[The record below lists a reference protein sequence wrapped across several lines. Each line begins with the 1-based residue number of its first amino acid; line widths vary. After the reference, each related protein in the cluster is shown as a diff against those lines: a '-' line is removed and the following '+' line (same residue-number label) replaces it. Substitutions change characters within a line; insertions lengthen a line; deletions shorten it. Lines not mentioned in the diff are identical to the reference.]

1 MFVGTTP
8 AWGNASFANI
18 IEYPK
23 SEVEGYA
30 TLMKPEEIKKLET
43 SIGYPQIYNK
53 ISIQLK
59 KLPFKEGDELLSGE
73 VYIMVEKSL
82 NQKYKRPSAEYLDA
96 TCKTLSASIYL
107 REGPY
112 EDKVHPI
119 SLKVFNGTNITL
131 DIVHETFASMKYLMQ
146 ID

>member
-1 MFVGTTP
+1 
-8 AWGNASFANI
+8 
-18 IEYPK
+18 
-23 SEVEGYA
+23 
-30 TLMKPEEIKKLET
+30 MKPEEINKLET

-53 ISIQLK
+53 ISVQLK
-59 KLPFKEGDELLSGE
+59 KLPYKEGDELISGE

-82 NQKYKRPSAEYLDA
+82 NQKYKRPSTEYLDA

-119 SLKVFNGTNITL
+119 ALKVFNGTNITL

-146 ID
+146 LDQQPKP